1 MKSSY
6 KGVTLVEGGHIYSEG
21 KLTPSAV
28 KPADRLKT
36 IAYSILSSHNE
47 SHITEDTSVLT
58 RWHRT
63 TLHTSASFRR
73 HARAV

>member
-6 KGVTLVEGGHIYSEG
+6 KGVTLVEGGHICSKG
-21 KLTPSAV
+21 KLTPAAV

-47 SHITEDTSVLT
+47 SPIT
-58 RWHRT
+58 
-63 TLHTSASFRR
+63 
-73 HARAV
+73 